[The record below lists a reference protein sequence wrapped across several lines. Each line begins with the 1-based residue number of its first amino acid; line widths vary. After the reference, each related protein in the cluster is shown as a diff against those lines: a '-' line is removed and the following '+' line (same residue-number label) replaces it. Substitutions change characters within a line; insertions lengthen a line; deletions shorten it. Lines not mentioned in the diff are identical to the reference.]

1 MSDAD
6 SPDTEEK
13 RKNIMDKKRTVNPP
27 RILIAAPKSGSGKTM
42 LTCAL
47 LEALK
52 ERGLSV
58 RAFKC
63 GPDYIDPMFHKKVIG
78 VPSRNLDTFFSDR
91 QQVRQLFAEGADGCD
106 ISVVEGVMGLY
117 DGLGGI
123 KAEGSA
129 YDLACALKMPVILVV
144 DAHGMGRSLLPL
156 IAGFLQ
162 YDTEKRICGVILNR
176 VTENFYRTIAP
187 LIEEELKI
195 TVFGF
200 FPQAKDLVV
209 ESRHLG
215 LKLPQEIAGLKAQT
229 GMAAELFAEHISV
242 EKILTAAEEKA
253 KDFSVCAEEKKM
265 PEQTVKIGI
274 ALDAA
279 FCFYYEDN
287 LRLLRENG
295 ALLIPFSP
303 LLDKKLPEG
312 IQGLVL
318 GGGYPELYAE
328 ELEKNAAMRNAI
340 RNALQEKMPVI
351 AECGGFMYLHREL
364 VDEKGLSHAMCGF
377 LPGKCVYRGKLV
389 RFGYVEVREKQPHFL
404 KEGTCISG
412 HEFHYYDSEDNGADC
427 VAKKPVSG
435 KSWDCV
441 HETDFVYMGFP
452 HLYYPSNPAFAEHF
466 VEACAMTEYQTDQS

>member
-1 MSDAD
+1 MSKKG
-6 SPDTEEK
+6 DTGE
-13 RKNIMDKKRTVNPP
+13 KRTVNPP
-27 RILIAAPKSGSGKTM
+27 RILIAAAGSGSGKTM

-47 LEALK
+47 LAALK

-63 GPDYIDPMFHKKVIG
+63 GPDYIDPMFHQEVIG
-78 VPSRNLDTFFSDR
+78 VPSRNLDTFFSDEE
-91 QQVRQLFAEGADGCD
+91 QVQELFSEGAKSCD

-123 KAEGSA
+123 EKKGSA
-129 YDLACALKMPVILVV
+129 YDLACTLKMPVILVV

-176 VTENFYRTIAP
+176 VTEHFYQTIAP
-187 LIEEELKI
+187 LIEKELKI
-195 TVFGF
+195 SVVGF
-200 FPQAKDLVV
+200 FPQAKDLAV

-215 LKLPQEIAGLKAQT
+215 LKLPEEIEGLKAQT
-229 GMAAELFAEHISV
+229 KRAAELLTEHISV
-242 EKILTAAEEKA
+242 EKVLAAAKQKA
-253 KDFSVCAEEKKM
+253 EPFSVCI
-265 PEQTVKIGI
+265 PETKRQKQTVKIGI
-274 ALDAA
+274 AKDAA

-287 LRLLRENG
+287 LRLLSRYG
-295 ALLIPFSP
+295 AELIPFSP
-303 LLDKKLPEG
+303 LSDKKLPDG
-312 IQGLVL
+312 IQGLIL
-318 GGGYPELYAE
+318 GGGYPELYAK
-328 ELEKNAAMRNAI
+328 ELEANDVMRNAI
-340 RNALQEKMPVI
+340 RNAVQKKMPVI

-364 VDEKGLSHAMCGF
+364 VDKEENAHAMCGV
-377 LPGKCVYRGKLV
+377 LPEKCVYKGKLV

-404 KEGTCISG
+404 KEGACILG

-441 HETDFVYMGFP
+441 HETDCGFLGFP
-452 HLYYPSNPAFAEHF
+452 HLYYPSNPAFVRHF
-466 VEACAMTEYQTDQS
+466 VEAAMQYGINRNESEMISFPGRV